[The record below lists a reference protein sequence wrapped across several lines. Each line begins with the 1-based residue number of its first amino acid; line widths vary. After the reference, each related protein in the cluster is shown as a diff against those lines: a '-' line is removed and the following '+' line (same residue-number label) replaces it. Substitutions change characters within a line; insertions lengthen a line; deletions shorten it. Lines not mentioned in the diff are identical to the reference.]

1 MDDDGDGLIDY
12 RSLDGE
18 RQDNGCNGMDDD
30 DE

>member
-1 MDDDGDGLIDY
+1 MDDDGDGLIDF

-18 RQDNGCNGMDDD
+18 RQDKDCNGHDDN